1 MAEPE
6 ETVPRQGI
14 GGRIGVAALLIV
26 IWVLL
31 WGRVDA
37 LTVLGGVLVAS
48 ALVVVVPQP
57 SAPIG
62 IGWHPQRLVVALG
75 HEVLDIAR
83 ATVTVAWA
91 AVRTGPRT
99 RAELVTVSLPACSP
113 SVAVLV
119 SSLVSISPG
128 TMVLEID
135 MEASELLIHVLPVHD
150 LEESRADLQRTV
162 TRLGLA
168 LQGGAP
174 R

>member
-1 MAEPE
+1 VAEQE
-6 ETVPRQGI
+6 GAPRQGV
-14 GGRIGVAALLIV
+14 GGRIGVVALLTL
-26 IWVLL
+26 IWVML
-31 WGRVDA
+31 WGRIDV
-37 LTVLGGVLVAS
+37 LTVLGGVLIAS
-48 ALVVVVPQP
+48 ALVVLVRQP
-57 SAPIG
+57 TAPIG
-62 IGWHPQRLVVALG
+62 IGWHPTRLAVALG
-75 HEVLDIAR
+75 HEVVDIAR

-99 RAELVTVSLPACSP
+99 RAELVTVSLPPCSP

-135 MEASELLIHVLPVHD
+135 MEASELLVHVLPVRD
-150 LEESRADLQRTV
+150 VEESRADLQSTV

-168 LQGGAP
+168 LQGGVP